1 MFASRMIFFTSL
13 LRRGLCVKPF
23 WNHRYQNASV
33 VLLNEVVFMTA
44 LSDLEPAKKRLRVEV
59 GLQSPVGSRS
69 PLSLAFKASSKEA
82 SLHAMEGQ
90 QHGAKATSLSQKNNP
105 KSHPDKCLNLH
116 QSTTSPASD
125 MSETAEQQLDDVE
138 MVSPDSSESGCS
150 HNLQFMETETEAQAH
165 SSGSEEPVVSSI
177 IDLEDEETALLTPTD
192 SLKDHK
198 PVSQITTDH
207 NPVSQVSTD
216 HNPVLEVTDHRPVLQ
231 VTTDCKPVSEVSTDD
246 HKPVL
251 EVSTD
256 RKPISEVSTDR
267 KPVLEVSTDRKPVSE
282 VSTDRKP
289 VSEVS
294 TDRKP
299 VSEVSTDRKP
309 VSEVST
315 DRKPVSEVST
325 DRKPVSEVSTDHKP
339 VSEVSTDH
347 KPVSEVSTDRKPVS
361 EVSTDR
367 KPVSEVSTDRKPV
380 SEVSTDPKGN
390 SDEQM
395 EENVSQS
402 NRELDRQQDTERSSS
417 SKGKGKITDF
427 FAPSTSAQAPSEKQH
442 RDRDVPREKQRGDR
456 DDVAPPSPPYDSKWL
471 GSPISDLRR
480 MPQCGRPLPPL
491 KNAPDHHTVMIRT
504 DLLQTGKIPVP
515 YPNKF
520 RDTWDEVHVKMPC
533 SESNLFPIGNQE
545 VQERW
550 ELIQKALNRDFCSS
564 HDLKNAI
571 LKYNVA
577 HAKRW
582 DFAALHL
589 FCNKDLEHDAV
600 HHLFGS
606 LLPEMVQ
613 LALRVPELCSKPIP
627 LLKEGMNHSIT
638 LSQVQVASLLA
649 NAFFCTFPRRN
660 SRKSEYFNYPDINF
674 YRLFEGSSPKKREKL
689 KTLLCY
695 FRSVIEQKPTGLVTF
710 TRKCLDR
717 PPNWKNSQNQLTK
730 LHITCAGTIEDDG
743 HGMLQVDFAN
753 RFVGGGV
760 TGSGLVQEEIRFLIN
775 PELIVSR
782 LFTEALLQN
791 ECLIITG
798 TEQYSTYTGYADSYL
813 WDGRHQDKTPRD
825 TWQRRCTE
833 IVAMDA
839 LKFRNFLE
847 QFHPEKMNR
856 ELNKAYCGFSRPG
869 ESSQDLSAV
878 ATGNWGCGVFGGDAR
893 FKALLQILAASEAG
907 RDVAYFTFGDSALM
921 KDVYECTTSSHR
933 DTSASVRHT
942 PSPSPHYH
950 VPNPHTIGMSV
961 ALRHIF
967 ISMYRLLQ
975 WLSLALYQGCSIP
988 VLDGRN

>member
-23 WNHRYQNASV
+23 WNHRYQNVSV

-44 LSDLEPAKKRLRVEV
+44 LSDLEPAKKRLRVEF
-59 GLQSPVGSRS
+59 GLQAPVGSRS

-90 QHGAKATSLSQKNNP
+90 QHSAKATSLSQKNNP
-105 KSHPDKCLNLH
+105 KSQQNNPDKWLLELP

-125 MSETAEQQLDDVE
+125 MCEAAEQQLEDVE

-150 HNLQFMETETEAQAH
+150 HKIQFMETETEAQTH
-165 SSGSEEPVVSSI
+165 SSDSEEPVVSSI
-177 IDLEDEETALLTPTD
+177 IDPEDEETAPLTPSD

-198 PVSQITTDH
+198 PVLQITTDHIPVSQITTDH
-207 NPVSQVSTD
+207 
-216 HNPVLEVTDHRPVLQ
+216 R
-231 VTTDCKPVSEVSTDD
+231 
-246 HKPVL
+246 
-251 EVSTD
+251 
-256 RKPISEVSTDR
+256 
-267 KPVLEVSTDRKPVSE
+267 
-282 VSTDRKP
+282 
-289 VSEVS
+289 
-294 TDRKP
+294 
-299 VSEVSTDRKP
+299 
-309 VSEVST
+309 
-315 DRKPVSEVST
+315 
-325 DRKPVSEVSTDHKP
+325 PVSEVSTDHKP
-339 VSEVSTDH
+339 VSEVPTDHTPVSEVPTDHTPVSEVPTDHTPVSEVPTDHTPVSEVPTDHTPVSEVPTDHTPVSEVPTDHTPVSEVPTDHTPVSEVPTDHTPVSEVPTDHTPVSEVPKDHTPVSEVPKDH
-347 KPVSEVSTDRKPVS
+347 KPVSEVPKDHKPVS
-361 EVSTDR
+361 EVPKDH
-367 KPVSEVSTDRKPV
+367 KPISEVP
-380 SEVSTDPKGN
+380 TDPKGN

-395 EENVSQS
+395 EETVSQI
-402 NRELDRQQDTERSSS
+402 NRGLDKQQDTERSSS
-417 SKGKGKITDF
+417 KGQGKITDF
-427 FAPSTSAQAPSEKQH
+427 FAPSTSAQAPSEKQR
-442 RDRDVPREKQRGDR
+442 RDGEDVPREKHRR
-456 DDVAPPSPPYDSKWL
+456 DGEDVLREKHRRDGEDGPPPSPPYDSKWL

-491 KNAPDHHTVMIRT
+491 KNIPDHHTVMIRT
-504 DLLQTGKIPVP
+504 DLLQTGKVPVP

-533 SESNLFPIGNQE
+533 SKSSLFPVGNQE
-545 VQERW
+545 LQERW
-550 ELIQKALNRDFCSS
+550 ELIQKALNREFCSS
-564 HDLKNAI
+564 HDVKNAI

-582 DFAALHL
+582 DFTVLHL
-589 FCNKDLEHDAV
+589 FCNKDLEPEVV
-600 HHLFGS
+600 HHLFRS

-613 LALRVPELCSKPIP
+613 LALSVSELCNKPIP
-627 LLKEGMNHSIT
+627 LLKEGVNHSIT
-638 LSQVQVASLLA
+638 LSQMQVASLLA

-660 SRKSEYFNYPDINF
+660 SRKSEYSNYPDINF

-695 FRSVIEQKPTGLVTF
+695 FRSVIEQKPTGLVTY

-730 LHITCAGTIEDDG
+730 LHITCVGTIEDDG

-791 ECLIITG
+791 ECLIVTG

-813 WDGRHQDKTPRD
+813 WDGKHQDKTPRD

-869 ESSQDLSAV
+869 ERSQDLSAV

-907 RDVAYFTFGDSALM
+907 RDVAYFTFGDSVLM
-921 KDVYECTTSSHR
+921 KDVYDMHYFLTQRHV
-933 DTSASVRHT
+933 SV
-942 PSPSPHYH
+942 
-950 VPNPHTIGMSV
+950 G
-961 ALRHIF
+961 
-967 ISMYRLLQ
+967 
-975 WLSLALYQGCSIP
+975 ALYSLLGQYYSSMCQSCFTRRPDISLYSFIYQEASSVSP
-988 VLDGRN
+988 

>member
-1 MFASRMIFFTSL
+1 MTCLFCAIDPLSYMFASRMILFTSL

-23 WNHRYQNASV
+23 WDHRYQNASV
-33 VLLNEVVFMTA
+33 VLLNEVIFMTA

-59 GLQSPVGSRS
+59 SLQTPVSSRS
-69 PLSLAFKASSKEA
+69 PHSLAFKASSKEA

-90 QHGAKATSLSQKNNP
+90 QHGAKATSLSQENNP
-105 KSHPDKCLNLH
+105 KSQQNNLDKWLLNLP

-125 MSETAEQQLDDVE
+125 MSEVAEQQLEDVE

-150 HNLQFMETETEAQAH
+150 HKFQFMETETEAQTH
-165 SSGSEEPVVSSI
+165 SSDSEEPVVSSI
-177 IDLEDEETALLTPTD
+177 IGLESIIGMEDEETAPLTPTD

-198 PVSQITTDH
+198 PVLQITTDH

-216 HNPVLEVTDHRPVLQ
+216 HRPVSEVTDHRPVSQ
-231 VTTDCKPVSEVSTDD
+231 VSTDHKPVTDHRPVSEVSTDHKPVSEVSTD
-246 HKPVL
+246 HRPVSQ
-251 EVSTD
+251 VSTD
-256 RKPISEVSTDR
+256 H
-267 KPVLEVSTDRKPVSE
+267 KPVSE
-282 VSTDRKP
+282 VSTDHTP

-294 TDRKP
+294 TDH
-299 VSEVSTDRKP
+299 T
-309 VSEVST
+309 
-315 DRKPVSEVST
+315 
-325 DRKPVSEVSTDHKP
+325 PVSEVSTDHKP

-347 KPVSEVSTDRKPVS
+347 KPVSEVSPDHKPVSEVSPDHKPVSEVSPDHKPVSEVSPDHKPVS
-361 EVSTDR
+361 EVSTDH
-367 KPVSEVSTDRKPV
+367 KPV

-395 EENVSQS
+395 EETVSQS
-402 NRELDRQQDTERSSS
+402 NKELDKQQVTERSSS
-417 SKGKGKITDF
+417 SKDKGKITDF

-442 RDRDVPREKQRGDR
+442 RYGDVPREKQRGDR
-456 DDVAPPSPPYDSKWL
+456 DDVPPPSPPYDSKWL
-471 GSPISDLRR
+471 GSPIGDLRR

-491 KNAPDHHTVMIRT
+491 RNSPDHHTVMIRT

-520 RDTWDEVHVKMPC
+520 KDTWDEVHVKMPC
-533 SESNLFPIGNQE
+533 SKSNLFPVGNQE

-550 ELIQKALNRDFCSS
+550 ELIQKALNRKFCSS
-564 HDLKNAI
+564 HDVKNAI

-582 DFAALHL
+582 DFTALHL
-589 FCNKDLEHDAV
+589 FCNKDLEPDV
-600 HHLFGS
+600 VHLFGS

-613 LALRVPELCSKPIP
+613 LALRVSELCGKPIP

-813 WDGRHQDKTPRD
+813 WDGKHQDKTPRD

-839 LKFRNFLE
+839 LMFKNFLE

-869 ESSQDLSAV
+869 ERSQDLSAV

-921 KDVYECTTSSHR
+921 KDVYDMHYFLTQRHV
-933 DTSASVRHT
+933 SVGKEH
-942 PSPSPHYH
+942 
-950 VPNPHTIGMSV
+950 
-961 ALRHIF
+961 A
-967 ISMYRLLQ
+967 IS
-975 WLSLALYQGCSIP
+975 LSTLPCP
-988 VLDGRN
+988 

>member
-1 MFASRMIFFTSL
+1 MFASRMIFFTRL

-44 LSDLEPAKKRLRVEV
+44 LSDLEPAKKRLRVEF
-59 GLQSPVGSRS
+59 GLQAPVGSRS

-90 QHGAKATSLSQKNNP
+90 QHSAKATSLSQKNNP
-105 KSHPDKCLNLH
+105 KSQQNNLDKWSLELP

-125 MSETAEQQLDDVE
+125 VCEAAEQHMEDVE

-150 HNLQFMETETEAQAH
+150 HKIQFMETETEAQTH
-165 SSGSEEPVVSSI
+165 SSDSEEPVVSSI
-177 IDLEDEETALLTPTD
+177 IDLEDEETVPLTPSD

-198 PVSQITTDH
+198 PVSQ
-207 NPVSQVSTD
+207 
-216 HNPVLEVTDHRPVLQ
+216 VT
-231 VTTDCKPVSEVSTDD
+231 
-246 HKPVL
+246 
-251 EVSTD
+251 
-256 RKPISEVSTDR
+256 
-267 KPVLEVSTDRKPVSE
+267 
-282 VSTDRKP
+282 
-289 VSEVS
+289 
-294 TDRKP
+294 
-299 VSEVSTDRKP
+299 
-309 VSEVST
+309 
-315 DRKPVSEVST
+315 
-325 DRKPVSEVSTDHKP
+325 TDHKP
-339 VSEVSTDH
+339 VSEVPKDH
-347 KPVSEVSTDRKPVS
+347 KPVSDLP
-361 EVSTDR
+361 
-367 KPVSEVSTDRKPV
+367 
-380 SEVSTDPKGN
+380 TDPKGD

-395 EENVSQS
+395 EETVSQI
-402 NRELDRQQDTERSSS
+402 NRHLDKQQDTERSSS
-417 SKGKGKITDF
+417 KGQGKITDF
-427 FAPSTSAQAPSEKQH
+427 FAPSTSAQAPSEKQR
-442 RDRDVPREKQRGDR
+442 RDGEDVPREKQRR
-456 DDVAPPSPPYDSKWL
+456 DGEDGPPPSPPYDSKWL

-491 KNAPDHHTVMIRT
+491 KNIPDHHTVMIRT

-520 RDTWDEVHVKMPC
+520 RDAWDEVHVKMPC
-533 SESNLFPIGNQE
+533 SKSNLFPVGNQE

-550 ELIQKALNRDFCSS
+550 ELIQKALNREFSSS
-564 HDLKNAI
+564 HDVKNAI

-582 DFAALHL
+582 DFTVLHL
-589 FCNKDLEHDAV
+589 FCNKDLEPDVV
-600 HHLFGS
+600 HHLFRS

-613 LALRVPELCSKPIP
+613 LALSVSELCNKPIP

-638 LSQVQVASLLA
+638 LSQMQVASLLA

-660 SRKSEYFNYPDINF
+660 NRKSEYFNYPDINF

-695 FRSVIEQKPTGLVTF
+695 FRSVIEQKPTGLVTY

-730 LHITCAGTIEDDG
+730 LHITCVGTIEDDG

-791 ECLIITG
+791 ECLIVTG

-813 WDGRHQDKTPRD
+813 WDGKHQDKTPRD

-869 ESSQDLSAV
+869 ERSQDLSAV

-921 KDVYECTTSSHR
+921 KDVYDMHYFLTQRHV
-933 DTSASVRHT
+933 SV
-942 PSPSPHYH
+942 
-950 VPNPHTIGMSV
+950 G
-961 ALRHIF
+961 
-967 ISMYRLLQ
+967 
-975 WLSLALYQGCSIP
+975 ALYSLLGQYYSSVCQSCFTRRPDISLYSFIYQEASSVSP
-988 VLDGRN
+988 

>member
-1 MFASRMIFFTSL
+1 
-13 LRRGLCVKPF
+13 
-23 WNHRYQNASV
+23 
-33 VLLNEVVFMTA
+33 MTA
-44 LSDLEPAKKRLRVEV
+44 LSDLEPAKKRLRVEF
-59 GLQSPVGSRS
+59 GLQAPIGSRS
-69 PLSLAFKASSKEA
+69 PLSSAFKASSKEA
-82 SLHAMEGQ
+82 SLHAMEWQ
-90 QHGAKATSLSQKNNP
+90 QHSAKATSLSQKNNP
-105 KSHPDKCLNLH
+105 KSQQNNPDKWPLERP

-125 MSETAEQQLDDVE
+125 MCEAAEPQPEDVE

-150 HNLQFMETETEAQAH
+150 HKIQFMETETEAQTH
-165 SSGSEEPVVSSI
+165 SSDSEEPVVSSI
-177 IDLEDEETALLTPTD
+177 IDPEDDETAPLTPSD
-192 SLKDHK
+192 NLKDHK

-207 NPVSQVSTD
+207 NPVSQIT
-216 HNPVLEVTDHRPVLQ
+216 TDHR
-231 VTTDCKPVSEVSTDD
+231 PVSEVSTD
-246 HKPVL
+246 H
-251 EVSTD
+251 
-256 RKPISEVSTDR
+256 R
-267 KPVLEVSTDRKPVSE
+267 PVSE
-282 VSTDRKP
+282 VSTDHKL

-294 TDRKP
+294 TDH
-299 VSEVSTDRKP
+299 
-309 VSEVST
+309 
-315 DRKPVSEVST
+315 
-325 DRKPVSEVSTDHKP
+325 KPVSEVSTDHKP

-347 KPVSEVSTDRKPVS
+347 KPVSEVSTDHKPVS
-361 EVSTDR
+361 EVSTDHKLVSEVSTDH
-367 KPVSEVSTDRKPV
+367 KPVSEVSTDHKPVSEVPKDHKPVSEVPKDHKPVSEVPTDHKPVSEVPTDHKAV

-395 EENVSQS
+395 EETVSKI
-402 NRELDRQQDTERSSS
+402 NRHLDKQQDTERSSS
-417 SKGKGKITDF
+417 KGQGKITDF
-427 FAPSTSAQAPSEKQH
+427 FAPSTSAQAPSEKQR
-442 RDRDVPREKQRGDR
+442 RDGEDGP
-456 DDVAPPSPPYDSKWL
+456 PPYDSKWL

-491 KNAPDHHTVMIRT
+491 KNIPDHHTVMIRT

-515 YPNKF
+515 YPIKF

-533 SESNLFPIGNQE
+533 SKSNLFPVGNQE

-550 ELIQKALNRDFCSS
+550 ELIQKALNREFSSS
-564 HDLKNAI
+564 HDVKNAI

-582 DFAALHL
+582 DFTALHL
-589 FCNKDLEHDAV
+589 FCNKDLEPDVV
-600 HHLFGS
+600 HHLFRS

-613 LALRVPELCSKPIP
+613 LALSVSELCNKPIP
-627 LLKEGMNHSIT
+627 LLKEGVNHSIT
-638 LSQVQVASLLA
+638 LSQMQVASLLA

-674 YRLFEGSSPKKREKL
+674 CRLFEGSSPKKREKL

-695 FRSVIEQKPTGLVTF
+695 FRSVIEQKPTGLVTY

-730 LHITCAGTIEDDG
+730 LHITCEGTIEDDG

-791 ECLIITG
+791 ECLVVTG

-813 WDGRHQDKTPRD
+813 WNGKHQDKTPRD

-839 LKFRNFLE
+839 LKFRNFLD

-869 ESSQDLSAV
+869 ERSQDLSAV

-921 KDVYECTTSSHR
+921 KDVYDMHYFLTQRHV
-933 DTSASVRHT
+933 SV
-942 PSPSPHYH
+942 
-950 VPNPHTIGMSV
+950 G
-961 ALRHIF
+961 
-967 ISMYRLLQ
+967 
-975 WLSLALYQGCSIP
+975 ALYSLLGQYYSSMCQGCFTHHPDVSLYSFIYHEASSLSP
-988 VLDGRN
+988 

>member
-44 LSDLEPAKKRLRVEV
+44 LSDLEPAKKRLRVEF
-59 GLQSPVGSRS
+59 GLQAPVGSRS

-90 QHGAKATSLSQKNNP
+90 QHSAKATSLSQKNNP
-105 KSHPDKCLNLH
+105 KSQQNNPDKWSLELP

-125 MSETAEQQLDDVE
+125 VCEAAEQQLEDVE

-150 HNLQFMETETEAQAH
+150 HKIQFMETETEAQTH
-165 SSGSEEPVVSSI
+165 SSDSEEPVVSSI
-177 IDLEDEETALLTPTD
+177 IDLEDEETVPLTPSD

-198 PVSQITTDH
+198 PVSQ
-207 NPVSQVSTD
+207 
-216 HNPVLEVTDHRPVLQ
+216 VT
-231 VTTDCKPVSEVSTDD
+231 
-246 HKPVL
+246 
-251 EVSTD
+251 
-256 RKPISEVSTDR
+256 
-267 KPVLEVSTDRKPVSE
+267 
-282 VSTDRKP
+282 
-289 VSEVS
+289 
-294 TDRKP
+294 
-299 VSEVSTDRKP
+299 
-309 VSEVST
+309 
-315 DRKPVSEVST
+315 
-325 DRKPVSEVSTDHKP
+325 TDHKP
-339 VSEVSTDH
+339 VSEVPKDH
-347 KPVSEVSTDRKPVS
+347 KPVSDLP
-361 EVSTDR
+361 
-367 KPVSEVSTDRKPV
+367 
-380 SEVSTDPKGN
+380 TDPKGD

-395 EENVSQS
+395 EETVSQI
-402 NRELDRQQDTERSSS
+402 NRHLDKQQDTERSSS
-417 SKGKGKITDF
+417 KGQGKITDF
-427 FAPSTSAQAPSEKQH
+427 FAPSTSAQAPSEKQR
-442 RDRDVPREKQRGDR
+442 RDGEDGP
-456 DDVAPPSPPYDSKWL
+456 PPSPPYDSKWL

-491 KNAPDHHTVMIRT
+491 KNTPDHHTVMIRT

-520 RDTWDEVHVKMPC
+520 RDAWDEVHVKMPC
-533 SESNLFPIGNQE
+533 SKSNLFPVGNQE

-550 ELIQKALNRDFCSS
+550 ELIQKALNREFSSS
-564 HDLKNAI
+564 HDVKNAI

-582 DFAALHL
+582 DFTVLHL
-589 FCNKDLEHDAV
+589 FCNKDLEPDVV
-600 HHLFGS
+600 HHLFRS

-613 LALRVPELCSKPIP
+613 LALSVSELCNKPIP

-638 LSQVQVASLLA
+638 LSQMQVASLLA

-660 SRKSEYFNYPDINF
+660 NRKSEYFNYPDINF

-695 FRSVIEQKPTGLVTF
+695 FRSVIEQKPTGLVTY

-730 LHITCAGTIEDDG
+730 LHITCVGTIEDDG

-791 ECLIITG
+791 ECLIVTG

-813 WDGRHQDKTPRD
+813 WDGKHQDKTPRD

-869 ESSQDLSAV
+869 ERSQDLSAV

-921 KDVYECTTSSHR
+921 KDVYDMHYFLTQRHV
-933 DTSASVRHT
+933 SV
-942 PSPSPHYH
+942 
-950 VPNPHTIGMSV
+950 G
-961 ALRHIF
+961 
-967 ISMYRLLQ
+967 
-975 WLSLALYQGCSIP
+975 ALYSLLGQYYSSVCQSCFTRRPDISLYSFIYQEASSVSP
-988 VLDGRN
+988 

>member
-44 LSDLEPAKKRLRVEV
+44 LSDLEPAKKRLRVEF
-59 GLQSPVGSRS
+59 GLQAPVGSRS

-90 QHGAKATSLSQKNNP
+90 QHSAKATSLSQKNNP
-105 KSHPDKCLNLH
+105 KSQQNNPDKWSLELP

-125 MSETAEQQLDDVE
+125 VCEAAEQQLEDVE

-150 HNLQFMETETEAQAH
+150 HKIQFMETETEAQTH
-165 SSGSEEPVVSSI
+165 SSDSEEPVVSSI
-177 IDLEDEETALLTPTD
+177 IDLEDEETVPLTPSD

-198 PVSQITTDH
+198 PVSQ
-207 NPVSQVSTD
+207 
-216 HNPVLEVTDHRPVLQ
+216 VT
-231 VTTDCKPVSEVSTDD
+231 
-246 HKPVL
+246 
-251 EVSTD
+251 
-256 RKPISEVSTDR
+256 
-267 KPVLEVSTDRKPVSE
+267 
-282 VSTDRKP
+282 
-289 VSEVS
+289 
-294 TDRKP
+294 
-299 VSEVSTDRKP
+299 
-309 VSEVST
+309 
-315 DRKPVSEVST
+315 
-325 DRKPVSEVSTDHKP
+325 TDHKP
-339 VSEVSTDH
+339 VSEVPTDH
-347 KPVSEVSTDRKPVS
+347 KPVSEVPTDHKPVS
-361 EVSTDR
+361 EVPTDH
-367 KPVSEVSTDRKPV
+367 KPVSEVPTDHKPV
-380 SEVSTDPKGN
+380 SEVPTDHKPVSEVPTDHKPVSEVPTDHKPVSEVPTDHKPVSEVPTDHKPVSEVPTDHKPVSEVPTDHKPVSEVPKDHKPVSDLPTDPKGD

-395 EENVSQS
+395 EETVSQI
-402 NRELDRQQDTERSSS
+402 NRHLDKQQDTERSSS
-417 SKGKGKITDF
+417 KGQGKITDF
-427 FAPSTSAQAPSEKQH
+427 FAPSTSAQAPSEKQR
-442 RDRDVPREKQRGDR
+442 RDGEDGP
-456 DDVAPPSPPYDSKWL
+456 PPSPPYDSKWL

-491 KNAPDHHTVMIRT
+491 KNTPDHHTVMIRT

-520 RDTWDEVHVKMPC
+520 RDAWDEVHVKMPC
-533 SESNLFPIGNQE
+533 SKSNLFPVGNQE

-550 ELIQKALNRDFCSS
+550 ELIQKALNREFSSS
-564 HDLKNAI
+564 HDVKNAI

-582 DFAALHL
+582 DFTVLHL
-589 FCNKDLEHDAV
+589 FCNKDLEPDVV
-600 HHLFGS
+600 HHLFRS

-613 LALRVPELCSKPIP
+613 LALSVSELCNKPIP

-638 LSQVQVASLLA
+638 LSQMQVASLLA

-660 SRKSEYFNYPDINF
+660 NRKSEYFNYPDINF

-695 FRSVIEQKPTGLVTF
+695 FRSVIEQKPTGLVTY

-730 LHITCAGTIEDDG
+730 LHITCVGTIEDDG

-791 ECLIITG
+791 ECLIVTG

-813 WDGRHQDKTPRD
+813 WDGKHQDKTPRD

-869 ESSQDLSAV
+869 ERSQDLSAV

-893 FKALLQILAASEAG
+893 FKGKHGA
-907 RDVAYFTFGDSALM
+907 T
-921 KDVYECTTSSHR
+921 
-933 DTSASVRHT
+933 
-942 PSPSPHYH
+942 
-950 VPNPHTIGMSV
+950 
-961 ALRHIF
+961 
-967 ISMYRLLQ
+967 
-975 WLSLALYQGCSIP
+975 LALHSKWLMLHLHFSHLGATLIHFLRWTERACTHFVCPYRVPAQVKHRSHPGQ
-988 VLDGRN
+988 LELN

>member
-1 MFASRMIFFTSL
+1 MILFTSL

-23 WNHRYQNASV
+23 CNHRYQNASA
-33 VLLNEVVFMTA
+33 VLLNEVIFMTA

-59 GLQSPVGSRS
+59 SLQTPVGSRS
-69 PLSLAFKASSKEA
+69 PHSLAFKASSKEA

-90 QHGAKATSLSQKNNP
+90 QHGAKATSLSQENNP
-105 KSHPDKCLNLH
+105 KSQQNNLDKWLLNPP

-125 MSETAEQQLDDVE
+125 MSEAAEQQLEDVE

-150 HNLQFMETETEAQAH
+150 HKLQLMETETEAQTH
-165 SSGSEEPVVSSI
+165 SSDSEEPVVSSVIGLESI
-177 IDLEDEETALLTPTD
+177 IDMEDEETAPLTPTD

-216 HNPVLEVTDHRPVLQ
+216 HKPVLQ
-231 VTTDCKPVSEVSTDD
+231 VSTDHRSVSEVSTD
-246 HKPVL
+246 HKPVSQ
-251 EVSTD
+251 VSTD
-256 RKPISEVSTDR
+256 HMPVLQVSTDHM
-267 KPVLEVSTDRKPVSE
+267 PVLQ
-282 VSTDRKP
+282 
-289 VSEVS
+289 
-294 TDRKP
+294 
-299 VSEVSTDRKP
+299 
-309 VSEVST
+309 
-315 DRKPVSEVST
+315 
-325 DRKPVSEVSTDHKP
+325 VSTDHKP

-347 KPVSEVSTDRKPVS
+347 KPVSQVSTDHRSVS
-361 EVSTDR
+361 EVSTDHKPVTDHR
-367 KPVSEVSTDRKPV
+367 PVSEVTDHMPVLQVSTDHKPVPEVSTDHKPVPEVSTDHKPVPEVSTDHKPVSEFSTDHKPF

-395 EENVSQS
+395 EETVSQS
-402 NRELDRQQDTERSSS
+402 NKELDKQQDTERSSS
-417 SKGKGKITDF
+417 SKDKGKITDF

-442 RDRDVPREKQRGDR
+442 RYGDVPREKQRGDR
-456 DDVAPPSPPYDSKWL
+456 DDVPPPSPPYDYKWL
-471 GSPISDLRR
+471 GSPICDLRR

-491 KNAPDHHTVMIRT
+491 RNSPDHHTVMIRT

-520 RDTWDEVHVKMPC
+520 KDTWDEVHVKMPC
-533 SESNLFPIGNQE
+533 SKSNLFPVGNQE

-550 ELIQKALNRDFCSS
+550 ELIQKALNRKFGSS
-564 HDLKNAI
+564 HDVKNAI

-582 DFAALHL
+582 DFTALHL
-589 FCNKDLEHDAV
+589 FCNKELDPDV
-600 HHLFGS
+600 VHLFGS

-613 LALRVPELCSKPIP
+613 LALRVSELCSKPIP

-710 TRKCLDR
+710 TRKYLDR

-798 TEQYSTYTGYADSYL
+798 TEQYSTYTGYADSYR
-813 WDGRHQDKTPRD
+813 WDGKHQDKTPRD

-839 LKFRNFLE
+839 LMFKNFFE

-869 ESSQDLSAV
+869 ERSQDLSAV

-921 KDVYECTTSSHR
+921 KDVYDMHYFLTQRHV
-933 DTSASVRHT
+933 SV
-942 PSPSPHYH
+942 
-950 VPNPHTIGMSV
+950 G
-961 ALRHIF
+961 
-967 ISMYRLLQ
+967 
-975 WLSLALYQGCSIP
+975 ALYSLLGQYYSSVCQSCFTRRPEISLYSFIYQEVGS
-988 VLDGRN
+988 L

>member
-1 MFASRMIFFTSL
+1 MFASRMILFTSL

-23 WNHRYQNASV
+23 WDHRYQNASV
-33 VLLNEVVFMTA
+33 VLLNEVIFMTA

-59 GLQSPVGSRS
+59 CLQTPVGSRS
-69 PLSLAFKASSKEA
+69 PQSLAFKASSKEA

-90 QHGAKATSLSQKNNP
+90 QHGAKATSLSQENNP
-105 KSHPDKCLNLH
+105 KSQQNNLDKWLLNLS

-125 MSETAEQQLDDVE
+125 MSEAAEKQLEDVE

-150 HNLQFMETETEAQAH
+150 HKIQFMETETEAQTH
-165 SSGSEEPVVSSI
+165 SSDSEEPVVSSI
-177 IDLEDEETALLTPTD
+177 IGLEDEETAPLTPTD

-198 PVSQITTDH
+198 PVSQVSTDHRPVSEITDHRPVSQVSPDHRPVSQVTTDH
-207 NPVSQVSTD
+207 KPVSEVSTDHKPVSQVSTD
-216 HNPVLEVTDHRPVLQ
+216 HRPVSQ
-231 VTTDCKPVSEVSTDD
+231 VTTDHKPVSEVSTD
-246 HKPVL
+246 H
-251 EVSTD
+251 
-256 RKPISEVSTDR
+256 
-267 KPVLEVSTDRKPVSE
+267 KPVSE
-282 VSTDRKP
+282 VSTDHKP
-289 VSEVS
+289 VREVS
-294 TDRKP
+294 TDH
-299 VSEVSTDRKP
+299 
-309 VSEVST
+309 
-315 DRKPVSEVST
+315 
-325 DRKPVSEVSTDHKP
+325 KPVSEVSTDHKP

-347 KPVSEVSTDRKPVS
+347 KPVSEVSPDHKPVS
-361 EVSTDR
+361 EVSTDH
-367 KPVSEVSTDRKPV
+367 KPVSEVSADHKPV

-395 EENVSQS
+395 EETVSQS
-402 NRELDRQQDTERSSS
+402 NKELDKQQDTERSSS
-417 SKGKGKITDF
+417 SKDKGKITDF

-442 RDRDVPREKQRGDR
+442 RYGDVPREKQRGDR
-456 DDVAPPSPPYDSKWL
+456 DDVPPPSPPYDSKWL
-471 GSPISDLRR
+471 GSPIGDLRR

-491 KNAPDHHTVMIRT
+491 RNSPDHHTVMIRT

-520 RDTWDEVHVKMPC
+520 KDTWDEVHVKMPC
-533 SESNLFPIGNQE
+533 SKNNLFPVGNQE

-550 ELIQKALNRDFCSS
+550 ELIQKALNRKFCSS
-564 HDLKNAI
+564 HDVKNAI

-582 DFAALHL
+582 DFTALHL
-589 FCNKDLEHDAV
+589 FCNKDLEPDV
-600 HHLFGS
+600 VHLFGS

-613 LALRVPELCSKPIP
+613 LALRVSELCGKPIP

-782 LFTEALLQN
+782 LFTDALLQN

-813 WDGRHQDKTPRD
+813 WDGKHQDKTPRD

-839 LKFRNFLE
+839 LMFKNFLE

-856 ELNKAYCGFSRPG
+856 ELNKAYVAFPPWRG
-869 ESSQDLSAV
+869 ERSQDLSAV

-893 FKALLQILAASEAG
+893 FKGKRVGQ
-907 RDVAYFTFGDSALM
+907 
-921 KDVYECTTSSHR
+921 H
-933 DTSASVRHT
+933 
-942 PSPSPHYH
+942 
-950 VPNPHTIGMSV
+950 
-961 ALRHIF
+961 
-967 ISMYRLLQ
+967 
-975 WLSLALYQGCSIP
+975 
-988 VLDGRN
+988 

>member
-1 MFASRMIFFTSL
+1 
-13 LRRGLCVKPF
+13 
-23 WNHRYQNASV
+23 
-33 VLLNEVVFMTA
+33 MTA
-44 LSDLEPAKKRLRVEV
+44 LSDLEPAKKRLRVEF
-59 GLQSPVGSRS
+59 GLQAPVGSRS

-90 QHGAKATSLSQKNNP
+90 QHSAKATSLSQKNNP
-105 KSHPDKCLNLH
+105 KSQQNNPDKWSLELP

-125 MSETAEQQLDDVE
+125 VCEAAEQQLEDVE

-150 HNLQFMETETEAQAH
+150 HKIQFMETETEAQTH
-165 SSGSEEPVVSSI
+165 SSDSEEPVVSSI
-177 IDLEDEETALLTPTD
+177 IDLEDEETVPLTPSD

-198 PVSQITTDH
+198 PVSQ
-207 NPVSQVSTD
+207 
-216 HNPVLEVTDHRPVLQ
+216 VT
-231 VTTDCKPVSEVSTDD
+231 
-246 HKPVL
+246 
-251 EVSTD
+251 
-256 RKPISEVSTDR
+256 
-267 KPVLEVSTDRKPVSE
+267 
-282 VSTDRKP
+282 
-289 VSEVS
+289 
-294 TDRKP
+294 
-299 VSEVSTDRKP
+299 
-309 VSEVST
+309 
-315 DRKPVSEVST
+315 
-325 DRKPVSEVSTDHKP
+325 TDHKP
-339 VSEVSTDH
+339 VSEVPTDH
-347 KPVSEVSTDRKPVS
+347 KPVSEVPTDHKPVS
-361 EVSTDR
+361 EVPTDH
-367 KPVSEVSTDRKPV
+367 KPVSEVPTDHKPV
-380 SEVSTDPKGN
+380 SEVPTDHKPVSEVPTDHKPVSEVPTDHKPVSEVPTDHKPVSEVPTDHKPVSEVPTDHKPVSEVPTDHKPVSEVPKDHKPVSDLPTDPKGD

-395 EENVSQS
+395 EETVSQI
-402 NRELDRQQDTERSSS
+402 NRHLDKQQDTERSSS
-417 SKGKGKITDF
+417 KGQGKITDF
-427 FAPSTSAQAPSEKQH
+427 FAPSTSAQAPSEKQR
-442 RDRDVPREKQRGDR
+442 RDGEDGP
-456 DDVAPPSPPYDSKWL
+456 PPSPPYDSKWL

-491 KNAPDHHTVMIRT
+491 KNTPDHHTVMIRT

-520 RDTWDEVHVKMPC
+520 RDAWDEVHVKMPC
-533 SESNLFPIGNQE
+533 SKSNLFPVGNQE

-550 ELIQKALNRDFCSS
+550 ELIQKALNREFSSS
-564 HDLKNAI
+564 HDVKNAI

-582 DFAALHL
+582 DFTVLHL
-589 FCNKDLEHDAV
+589 FCNKDLEPDVV
-600 HHLFGS
+600 HHLFRS

-613 LALRVPELCSKPIP
+613 LALSVSELCNKPIP

-638 LSQVQVASLLA
+638 LSQMQVASLLA

-660 SRKSEYFNYPDINF
+660 NRKSEYFNYPDINF

-695 FRSVIEQKPTGLVTF
+695 FRSVIEQKPTGLVTY

-730 LHITCAGTIEDDG
+730 LHITCVGTIEDDG

-791 ECLIITG
+791 ECLIVTG

-813 WDGRHQDKTPRD
+813 WDGKHQDKTPRD

-869 ESSQDLSAV
+869 ERSQDLSAV

-921 KDVYECTTSSHR
+921 KDVYDMHYFLTQRHV
-933 DTSASVRHT
+933 SV
-942 PSPSPHYH
+942 
-950 VPNPHTIGMSV
+950 G
-961 ALRHIF
+961 
-967 ISMYRLLQ
+967 
-975 WLSLALYQGCSIP
+975 ALYSLLGQYYSSVCQSCFTRRPDISLYSFIYQEASSVSP
-988 VLDGRN
+988 

>member
-1 MFASRMIFFTSL
+1 MFASRMILFTSL

-23 WNHRYQNASV
+23 WDHRYQNASV
-33 VLLNEVVFMTA
+33 VLLNEVIFMTA

-59 GLQSPVGSRS
+59 SLQTPVSSRS
-69 PLSLAFKASSKEA
+69 PHSLAFKASSKEA

-90 QHGAKATSLSQKNNP
+90 QHGAKATSLSQENNP
-105 KSHPDKCLNLH
+105 KSQQNNLDKWLLNLS

-125 MSETAEQQLDDVE
+125 MSEAAEKQLEDVE

-150 HNLQFMETETEAQAH
+150 HKIQFMETETEAQTH
-165 SSGSEEPVVSSI
+165 SSDSEEPVVSSI
-177 IDLEDEETALLTPTD
+177 IGLEDEETAPLTPTD

-198 PVSQITTDH
+198 PVSQVSTDHRPVSEITDHRPVSQVSPDHRPVSQVTTDH
-207 NPVSQVSTD
+207 KPVSEVSTDHKPVSQVSTD
-216 HNPVLEVTDHRPVLQ
+216 HRPVSQ
-231 VTTDCKPVSEVSTDD
+231 VTTD
-246 HKPVL
+246 H
-251 EVSTD
+251 
-256 RKPISEVSTDR
+256 
-267 KPVLEVSTDRKPVSE
+267 
-282 VSTDRKP
+282 
-289 VSEVS
+289 
-294 TDRKP
+294 
-299 VSEVSTDRKP
+299 
-309 VSEVST
+309 
-315 DRKPVSEVST
+315 
-325 DRKPVSEVSTDHKP
+325 KPVSEVSTDHKP

-347 KPVSEVSTDRKPVS
+347 KPVSEVSTDHKPVS
-361 EVSTDR
+361 EVSTDH
-367 KPVSEVSTDRKPV
+367 KPVSEVSTDHKPVSEVSTDHKPVSEVSPDHKPVSEVSPDHKPVSEVSPDHKPVSEVSTDHKPV

-395 EENVSQS
+395 EETVSQS
-402 NRELDRQQDTERSSS
+402 NKELDKQQDTERSSS
-417 SKGKGKITDF
+417 SKDKGKITDF

-442 RDRDVPREKQRGDR
+442 RYGDVPRERQRGDR
-456 DDVAPPSPPYDSKWL
+456 DDVPPPSPPYDSKWL
-471 GSPISDLRR
+471 GSPIGDLRR

-491 KNAPDHHTVMIRT
+491 RNSPDHHTVMIRT

-520 RDTWDEVHVKMPC
+520 KDTWDEVHVKMPC
-533 SESNLFPIGNQE
+533 SKNNLFPVGNQE

-550 ELIQKALNRDFCSS
+550 ELIQKALNRKFCSS
-564 HDLKNAI
+564 HDVKNAI

-582 DFAALHL
+582 DFTALHL
-589 FCNKDLEHDAV
+589 FCNKDLEPDV
-600 HHLFGS
+600 VHLFGS

-613 LALRVPELCSKPIP
+613 LALRVSELCGKPIP

-813 WDGRHQDKTPRD
+813 WDGKHQDKTPRD

-839 LKFRNFLE
+839 LMFKNFLE

-869 ESSQDLSAV
+869 ERSQDLSAV

-921 KDVYECTTSSHR
+921 KDVYDMHYFLTQRHVSVGALYSLLGQYYSSVCQSCFTR
-933 DTSASVRHT
+933 R
-942 PSPSPHYH
+942 PE
-950 VPNPHTIGMSV
+950 
-961 ALRHIF
+961 
-967 ISMYRLLQ
+967 
-975 WLSLALYQGCSIP
+975 LSLYSFIYKEVGSL
-988 VLDGRN
+988 

>member
-1 MFASRMIFFTSL
+1 MTVTCVPVPVPVPARKNML
-13 LRRGLCVKPF
+13 LSGV
-23 WNHRYQNASV
+23 AV
-33 VLLNEVVFMTA
+33 VT
-44 LSDLEPAKKRLRVEV
+44 
-59 GLQSPVGSRS
+59 LQ
-69 PLSLAFKASSKEA
+69 
-82 SLHAMEGQ
+82 
-90 QHGAKATSLSQKNNP
+90 
-105 KSHPDKCLNLH
+105 
-116 QSTTSPASD
+116 
-125 MSETAEQQLDDVE
+125 
-138 MVSPDSSESGCS
+138 
-150 HNLQFMETETEAQAH
+150 
-165 SSGSEEPVVSSI
+165 
-177 IDLEDEETALLTPTD
+177 
-192 SLKDHK
+192 
-198 PVSQITTDH
+198 
-207 NPVSQVSTD
+207 
-216 HNPVLEVTDHRPVLQ
+216 VLEKIWHR
-231 VTTDCKPVSEVSTDD
+231 TT
-246 HKPVL
+246 
-251 EVSTD
+251 
-256 RKPISEVSTDR
+256 
-267 KPVLEVSTDRKPVSE
+267 
-282 VSTDRKP
+282 
-289 VSEVS
+289 
-294 TDRKP
+294 
-299 VSEVSTDRKP
+299 
-309 VSEVST
+309 
-315 DRKPVSEVST
+315 
-325 DRKPVSEVSTDHKP
+325 
-339 VSEVSTDH
+339 
-347 KPVSEVSTDRKPVS
+347 
-361 EVSTDR
+361 
-367 KPVSEVSTDRKPV
+367 
-380 SEVSTDPKGN
+380 
-390 SDEQM
+390 
-395 EENVSQS
+395 NVFLSVQ
-402 NRELDRQQDTERSSS
+402 RSSQCQTGIVS
-417 SKGKGKITDF
+417 FLF
-427 FAPSTSAQAPSEKQH
+427 FNVTSAQAPSEKQH

-533 SESNLFPIGNQE
+533 SESNLFPIGNQ
-545 VQERW
+545 VL
-550 ELIQKALNRDFCSS
+550 LIPNCKSLRIRASVKL
-564 HDLKNAI
+564 LKC
-571 LKYNVA
+571 KSRNVLS
-577 HAKRW
+577 
-582 DFAALHL
+582 F
-589 FCNKDLEHDAV
+589 
-600 HHLFGS
+600 
-606 LLPEMVQ
+606 PQ
-613 LALRVPELCSKPIP
+613 PIP

-921 KDVYECTTSSHR
+921 KDVY
-933 DTSASVRHT
+933 DM
-942 PSPSPHYH
+942 HYFL
-950 VPNPHTIGMSV
+950 TQ
-961 ALRHIF
+961 RHI
-967 ISMYRLLQ
+967 SVG
-975 WLSLALYQGCSIP
+975 ALYSLLGQYYSSVCQGCFTRRPDISLYSFIYQEVSSVSP
-988 VLDGRN
+988 

>member
-1 MFASRMIFFTSL
+1 
-13 LRRGLCVKPF
+13 
-23 WNHRYQNASV
+23 
-33 VLLNEVVFMTA
+33 MTA
-44 LSDLEPAKKRLRVEV
+44 LSDLEPAKKRLRVEF
-59 GLQSPVGSRS
+59 GLQAPVGSRS

-90 QHGAKATSLSQKNNP
+90 QHSAKATSLSQKNNP
-105 KSHPDKCLNLH
+105 KSQQNNLDKWSLELP

-125 MSETAEQQLDDVE
+125 VCEAAEQQLEDVE

-150 HNLQFMETETEAQAH
+150 HKIQFMETETEAQTH
-165 SSGSEEPVVSSI
+165 SSDSEEPVVSSI
-177 IDLEDEETALLTPTD
+177 IDLEDEETAPLTPSD

-198 PVSQITTDH
+198 PVSQ
-207 NPVSQVSTD
+207 
-216 HNPVLEVTDHRPVLQ
+216 VT
-231 VTTDCKPVSEVSTDD
+231 
-246 HKPVL
+246 
-251 EVSTD
+251 
-256 RKPISEVSTDR
+256 
-267 KPVLEVSTDRKPVSE
+267 
-282 VSTDRKP
+282 
-289 VSEVS
+289 
-294 TDRKP
+294 
-299 VSEVSTDRKP
+299 
-309 VSEVST
+309 
-315 DRKPVSEVST
+315 
-325 DRKPVSEVSTDHKP
+325 TDHKP
-339 VSEVSTDH
+339 VSEVPTDH
-347 KPVSEVSTDRKPVS
+347 KPVSEVPTDHKPVS
-361 EVSTDR
+361 EVPTDH
-367 KPVSEVSTDRKPV
+367 KPVSEVPTDHKPV
-380 SEVSTDPKGN
+380 SEVPTDHKPVSEVPTDHKPVSEVPTDHKPVSEVPTDHKPVSEVPTDHKPVSEVPTDHKPVSEVPKDHKPVSDVPTDPKGD

-395 EENVSQS
+395 EETVSQI
-402 NRELDRQQDTERSSS
+402 NRHLDKQQDTERSSS
-417 SKGKGKITDF
+417 KGQGKITDF
-427 FAPSTSAQAPSEKQH
+427 FAPSTSAQAPSEKQR
-442 RDRDVPREKQRGDR
+442 RDGEDVPREKQRR
-456 DDVAPPSPPYDSKWL
+456 DGEDGPPPSPPYDSKWL

-491 KNAPDHHTVMIRT
+491 KNIPDHHTVMIRT

-520 RDTWDEVHVKMPC
+520 RDAWDEVHVKMPC
-533 SESNLFPIGNQE
+533 SKSNLFPVGNQE

-550 ELIQKALNRDFCSS
+550 ELIQKALNREFSSS
-564 HDLKNAI
+564 HDVKNAI

-582 DFAALHL
+582 DFTVLHL
-589 FCNKDLEHDAV
+589 FCNKDLEPDVV
-600 HHLFGS
+600 HHLFRS

-613 LALRVPELCSKPIP
+613 LALSVSELCNKPIP

-638 LSQVQVASLLA
+638 LSQMQVASLLA

-660 SRKSEYFNYPDINF
+660 NRKSEYFNYPDINF

-695 FRSVIEQKPTGLVTF
+695 FRSVIEQKPTGLVTY

-730 LHITCAGTIEDDG
+730 LHITCVGTIEDDG

-791 ECLIITG
+791 ECLIVTG

-813 WDGRHQDKTPRD
+813 WDGKHQDKTPRD

-869 ESSQDLSAV
+869 ERSQDLSAV

-921 KDVYECTTSSHR
+921 KDVYDMHYFLTQRHV
-933 DTSASVRHT
+933 SV
-942 PSPSPHYH
+942 
-950 VPNPHTIGMSV
+950 G
-961 ALRHIF
+961 
-967 ISMYRLLQ
+967 
-975 WLSLALYQGCSIP
+975 ALYSLLGQYYSSVCQSCFTRRPDISLYSFIYQEASSVSP
-988 VLDGRN
+988 

>member
-1 MFASRMIFFTSL
+1 MFASRMIFFTRL

-44 LSDLEPAKKRLRVEV
+44 LSDLEPAKKRLRVEF
-59 GLQSPVGSRS
+59 GLQAPVGSRS

-90 QHGAKATSLSQKNNP
+90 QHSAKATSLSQKNNP
-105 KSHPDKCLNLH
+105 KSQQNNLDKWSLELP

-125 MSETAEQQLDDVE
+125 VCEAAEQHMEDVE

-150 HNLQFMETETEAQAH
+150 HKIQFMETETEAQTH
-165 SSGSEEPVVSSI
+165 SSDSEEPVVSSI
-177 IDLEDEETALLTPTD
+177 IDLEDEETVPLTPSD

-198 PVSQITTDH
+198 PVSQ
-207 NPVSQVSTD
+207 
-216 HNPVLEVTDHRPVLQ
+216 VT
-231 VTTDCKPVSEVSTDD
+231 
-246 HKPVL
+246 
-251 EVSTD
+251 
-256 RKPISEVSTDR
+256 
-267 KPVLEVSTDRKPVSE
+267 
-282 VSTDRKP
+282 
-289 VSEVS
+289 
-294 TDRKP
+294 
-299 VSEVSTDRKP
+299 
-309 VSEVST
+309 
-315 DRKPVSEVST
+315 
-325 DRKPVSEVSTDHKP
+325 TDHKP
-339 VSEVSTDH
+339 VSEVPKDH
-347 KPVSEVSTDRKPVS
+347 KPVSDLP
-361 EVSTDR
+361 
-367 KPVSEVSTDRKPV
+367 
-380 SEVSTDPKGN
+380 TDPKGD

-395 EENVSQS
+395 EETVSQI
-402 NRELDRQQDTERSSS
+402 NRHLDKQQDTERSSS
-417 SKGKGKITDF
+417 KGQGKITDF
-427 FAPSTSAQAPSEKQH
+427 FAPSTSAQAPSEKQR
-442 RDRDVPREKQRGDR
+442 RDGEDVPREKQRR
-456 DDVAPPSPPYDSKWL
+456 DGEDGPPPSPPYDSKWL

-480 MPQCGRPLPPL
+480 MPQCGQPLPPL
-491 KNAPDHHTVMIRT
+491 KNIPDHHTVMIRT

-520 RDTWDEVHVKMPC
+520 RDAWDEVHVKMPC
-533 SESNLFPIGNQE
+533 SKSNLFPVGNQE

-550 ELIQKALNRDFCSS
+550 ELIQKALNREFSSS
-564 HDLKNAI
+564 HDVKNAI

-582 DFAALHL
+582 DFTVLHL
-589 FCNKDLEHDAV
+589 FCNKDLEPDVV
-600 HHLFGS
+600 HHLFRS

-613 LALRVPELCSKPIP
+613 LALSVSELCNKPIP

-638 LSQVQVASLLA
+638 LSQMQVASLLA

-660 SRKSEYFNYPDINF
+660 NRKSEYFNYPDINF

-695 FRSVIEQKPTGLVTF
+695 FRSVIEQKPTGLVTY

-730 LHITCAGTIEDDG
+730 LHITCVGTIEDDG

-791 ECLIITG
+791 ECLIVTG

-813 WDGRHQDKTPRD
+813 WDGKHQDKTPRD

-869 ESSQDLSAV
+869 ERSQDLSAV

-921 KDVYECTTSSHR
+921 KDVYDMHYFLTQRHV
-933 DTSASVRHT
+933 SV
-942 PSPSPHYH
+942 
-950 VPNPHTIGMSV
+950 G
-961 ALRHIF
+961 
-967 ISMYRLLQ
+967 
-975 WLSLALYQGCSIP
+975 ALYSLLGQYYSSVCQSCFTRRPDISLYSFIYQEASSVSP
-988 VLDGRN
+988 